1 MNSKL
6 IFILISLWF
15 LATVVKKNSGSS
27 VVLNDNA
34 TTIFSDKR
42 QISDRKILRPPLSF
56 DKTTWKKIFFFTSV
70 VKALLS

>member
-15 LATVVKKNSGSS
+15 LATMVKKNSGSS

-56 DKTTWKKIFFFTSV
+56 FFHMKKIFFFTTV